1 MLQYYLRAE
10 GLALSWVGTGRFVFS
25 LNYTDAD
32 FDEVANRFVA
42 AARKMERDGWWAEV
56 PGLTNKRIRRN
67 LLKAFLAARLGMR
80 GGPGEAAAPRDA
92 AMPGATPT
100 GSA

>member
-1 MLQYYLRAE
+1 
-10 GLALSWVGTGRFVFS
+10 
-25 LNYTDAD
+25 
-32 FDEVANRFVA
+32 
-42 AARKMERDGWWAEV
+42 V

-67 LLKAFLAARLGMR
+67 LLKAFLAARFGMP
-80 GGPGEAAAPRDA
+80 GGPRKDPAPRDA